1 MPRRRPEIDQPEQ
14 PDAFERLLDHRL
26 RQERRRDTVE
36 LTVSLCILALFAVLA
51 LWPELLR
58 PASLD
63 DGLLVVL
70 AWLTLL
76 FSMRLA
82 RALDEGDR
90 PGVESAWSGL
100 GGGFG
105 GWRLTRSAIFLL
117 AALAFALLLASRF

>member
-1 MPRRRPEIDQPEQ
+1 MVRHRRDPEA
-14 PDAFERLLDHRL
+14 PDAFEQLLDHRL
-26 RQERRRDTVE
+26 KQDRRRDAVE
-36 LTVSLCILALFAVLA
+36 LTVSLAVLVLFAVLA
-51 LWPELLR
+51 LAPDLLR
-58 PASLD
+58 PATLD

-76 FSMRLA
+76 FSLRLA

-90 PGVESAWSGL
+90 PGVESSWSGL

-117 AALAFALLLASRF
+117 AALTFALLLASRF